1 MCVQIVTLQFSE
13 RLPLHKSL
21 PIYPLVPA
29 PVILLCRSFRDSD
42 SKEGLLSVE
51 LCRLY
56 SIDVSIF
63 DQHQV
68 RMRGVYAIFLFFLL
82 INCIRAK
89 KMRWCTVS
97 DPEQKKCAELAKALV
112 AVLPP
117 AAVAAFA
124 RLSCIRAS
132 STTDCIDRIR
142 ANRADIVT
150 LDAGEVY
157 SAVKQFGLGAIAK
170 EIYSDGGCVLSV
182 AVVRN
187 ISLDVRSLKGLRS
200 CHSGVRW
207 TAGWSLPLGFLLSR
221 NYLSWSK
228 EQPLSQDVSTF
239 FSASCVPGAAAIAPP
254 LCALCQGQKSYIR
267 QKNYHCET
275 SHNEPFYNNQGAL
288 RCLRRGAGDV
298 AFVDHLALESIE
310 DSDRDEF
317 RLLCADG
324 SQAPLSHYRICNLG
338 RGPGGGMVTRLN
350 SRKTARKFLS
360 TVQML
365 FGKRGKERQRFQ
377 LFNSSSFGE
386 NDLLFKDATDKLA
399 VLPDDIDVSQ
409 LLGLDYVALLKGL
422 GHEGSSLEDSVVR
435 WCCISHAEQ
444 KKCEQWALN
453 IKSDPLVCVRAVSMR
468 DCIEKIKRDEVDA
481 VSLDATHSFI
491 AGKCGLVPVVTEYYG
506 ERCVPAEGSTHLETD
521 VLPSVVA
528 VAVARRSSR
537 SVFMGNLGGRR
548 SCHGHMYSPAGWL
561 LPYRHPLSLEHN
573 SSAPCGPDQVYND
586 VFWKGCLPGSQGN
599 LCKVCLGGTGEAA
612 TKRCADNHN
621 ERYYGNTGALRCLVG
636 DPSGKSYGDVAFLEQ
651 HTLLDNILS
660 LNSSG
665 WAEGW
670 TLSDYELLCG
680 DGRRAP
686 LAEWESCNLGVIPPN
701 SVMTRPVLTA
711 RVYDFLMK
719 SQETLSANPNAEFKL
734 FQSQE
739 YGESDLLFKDA
750 TQCFVHTSHM
760 DPRSILGE
768 EFYSQAEAAFN
779 CTHSDI
785 LEFCNQDVCSI
796 F

>member
-1 MCVQIVTLQFSE
+1 MLRSGLCGGPTIGCSTLT
-13 RLPLHKSL
+13 
-21 PIYPLVPA
+21 
-29 PVILLCRSFRDSD
+29 
-42 SKEGLLSVE
+42 
-51 LCRLY
+51 
-56 SIDVSIF
+56 
-63 DQHQV
+63 
-68 RMRGVYAIFLFFLL
+68 
-82 INCIRAK
+82 K

-97 DPEQKKCAELAKALV
+97 DPEQRKCAELAKALV

-132 STTDCIDRIR
+132 STADCIDRIK

-157 SAVKQFGLGAIAK
+157 SAVKQFDLVAIAK
-170 EIYSDGGCVLSV
+170 EIYSDGGCILSV

-187 ISLDVRSLKGLRS
+187 SSLDIRSLQGLKS

-239 FSASCVPGAAAIAPP
+239 FSASCVPGAAAMAPP
-254 LCALCQGQKSYIR
+254 LCSLCQGQKSYIR

-275 SHNEPFYNNQGAL
+275 SHSEPFYNSQGAL

-298 AFVDHLALESIE
+298 AFVDHLAFDSIDESE
-310 DSDRDEF
+310 RDEF
-317 RLLCADG
+317 SLLCTDG
-324 SQAPLSHYRICNLG
+324 TQAPLSHYRQCNLG

-350 SRKTARKFLS
+350 FRKVVRKFLA
-360 TVQML
+360 TLL
-365 FGKRGKERQRFQ
+365 FGQQGRERRRFQ

-386 NDLLFKDATDKLA
+386 NDLLFKDATEKLV
-399 VLPDDIDVSQ
+399 VLPDDMDVSQ
-409 LLGLDYVALLKGL
+409 VLGLDYVALLKGL

-444 KKCEQWALN
+444 KKCEQWALS

-506 ERCVPAEGSTHLETD
+506 RKCVPATGSTHLEAD
-521 VLPSVVA
+521 VLPSVAALA
-528 VAVARRSSR
+528 VAKRSSR
-537 SVFMGNLGGRR
+537 NIFIGNLRGRR

-561 LPYRHPLSLEHN
+561 LPYRHQLSLEQN
-573 SSAPCGPDQVYND
+573 SSSVCDPNQVYND
-586 VFWKGCLPGSQGN
+586 VFWKGCLPGSLGN
-599 LCKVCLGGTGEAA
+599 LCKVCMGGTGEAA

-621 ERYYGNTGALRCLVG
+621 ERYYGNMGALRCLVG
-636 DPSGKSYGDVAFLEQ
+636 DPSGKSYGDVAFVEQ
-651 HTLLDNILS
+651 HNLQANILS
-660 LNSSG
+660 LSSTG

-670 TLSDYELLCG
+670 TSSDLELLCG

-686 LAEWESCNLGVIPPN
+686 LSEWESCNLGVIPPN
-701 SVMTRPVLTA
+701 TIMTRPVLTA

-719 SQETLSANPNAEFKL
+719 SQVTNPNPQFNL
-734 FQSQE
+734 FESQQ
-739 YGESDLLFKDA
+739 YGESDLLFKDG

-760 DPRSILGE
+760 DYRSILGE
-768 EFYSQAEAAFN
+768 EFYTHVEAVFN

>member
-1 MCVQIVTLQFSE
+1 
-13 RLPLHKSL
+13 
-21 PIYPLVPA
+21 
-29 PVILLCRSFRDSD
+29 
-42 SKEGLLSVE
+42 
-51 LCRLY
+51 
-56 SIDVSIF
+56 
-63 DQHQV
+63 
-68 RMRGVYAIFLFFLL
+68 MRALNAVLLFF
-82 INCIRAK
+82 IFVCSIRGK

-97 DPEQKKCAELAKALV
+97 DPEQRKCAELAKALV

-117 AAVAAFA
+117 AAVAAGG

-132 STTDCIDRIR
+132 STTDCTDRIR

-157 SAVKQFGLGAIAK
+157 SAVKQFGLVAIAK
-170 EIYSDGGCVLSV
+170 EIYSDGGCILSV

-187 ISLDVRSLKGLRS
+187 SSLDIRSLRGLRS

-228 EQPLSQDVSTF
+228 EQPLSHDVSNF
-239 FSASCVPGAAAIAPP
+239 FNASCVPGAAAMAPT
-254 LCALCQGQKSYIR
+254 LCSLCQGQKSYIR
-267 QKNYHCET
+267 QKNYNCET
-275 SHNEPFYNNQGAL
+275 SHSEPFYNSQGAL
-288 RCLRRGAGDV
+288 RCLRSGAGDV

-310 DSDRDEF
+310 DSDRDQF

-324 SQAPLSHYRICNLG
+324 TQAPLGHYRNCNLG
-338 RGPGGGMVTRLN
+338 RGPGGGTVTRVNL
-350 SRKTARKFLS
+350 RKIARKFLVS
-360 TVQML
+360 VQML
-365 FGKRGKERQRFQ
+365 FGRRGRERRRFQ

-386 NDLLFKDATDKLA
+386 SDLLFKDVTDKLA
-399 VLPDDIDVSQ
+399 VLPDDMDVSQ
-409 LLGLDYVALLKGL
+409 VLGLDYVALLKGL

-435 WCCISHAEQ
+435 WCCISLAEQ
-444 KKCEQWALN
+444 DKCEQWALS
-453 IKSDPLVCVRAVSMR
+453 IKSDPLVCIRAVSMR

-506 ERCVPAEGSTHLETD
+506 EKCVLAEGATHLETD
-521 VLPSVVA
+521 VLPSVVG
-528 VAVARRSSR
+528 VAVVKRSSR
-537 SVFMGNLGGRR
+537 NVFIGNLGGRR
-548 SCHGHMYSPAGWL
+548 SCLGYMYSPAGWL
-561 LPYRHPLSLEHN
+561 LPYRHTLSLEHN
-573 SSAPCGPDQVYND
+573 GSSPCDPNQVYND

-599 LCKVCLGGTGEAA
+599 LCKVCVGGTGEAA

-621 ERYYGNTGALRCLVG
+621 ERYYGNMGALRCLVG
-636 DPSGKSYGDVAFLEQ
+636 DASGKSYGDVAFLEQ
-651 HTLLDNILS
+651 HNLLANILS
-660 LNSSG
+660 LSSTG

-670 TLSDYELLCG
+670 TSSDYELLCG

-686 LAEWESCNLGVIPPN
+686 LSEWESCNLGVIPPN
-701 SVMTRPVLTA
+701 SIMTRPVLTS

-719 SQETLSANPNAEFKL
+719 SQETFAANPNTEFKL
-734 FQSQE
+734 FESQQ

-760 DPRSILGE
+760 DYRSILGE
-768 EFYSQAEAAFN
+768 EFYSRAETAFN

>member
-1 MCVQIVTLQFSE
+1 MRGL
-13 RLPLHKSL
+13 
-21 PIYPLVPA
+21 YG
-29 PVILLCRSFRDSD
+29 ILLFF
-42 SKEGLLSVE
+42 
-51 LCRLY
+51 
-56 SIDVSIF
+56 IF
-63 DQHQV
+63 V
-68 RMRGVYAIFLFFLL
+68 W
-82 INCIRAK
+82 CIRAK
-89 KMRWCTVS
+89 KTRWCTVS
-97 DPEQKKCAELAKALV
+97 DPEQRKCAELGKALV

-117 AAVAAFA
+117 DAVAAFA
-124 RLSCIRAS
+124 RLSCIRGS

-157 SAVKQFGLGAIAK
+157 SAVRQFDLVAIAK
-170 EIYSDGGCVLSV
+170 EIYSDGGCILSV

-187 ISLDVRSLKGLRS
+187 SSLDIRSLQGHRS

-228 EQPLSQDVSTF
+228 EQPLSQDISTF
-239 FSASCVPGAAAIAPP
+239 FNASCVPGASAMAPP
-254 LCALCQGQKSYIR
+254 LCALCQGQKSFIR

-275 SHNEPFYNNQGAL
+275 SHSEPFYNSQGAL
-288 RCLRRGAGDV
+288 RCLRSGAGDV
-298 AFVDHLALESIE
+298 AFVDHLALESIA

-317 RLLCADG
+317 RLLCTNG
-324 SQAPLSHYRICNLG
+324 TQAPLSHYRSCNLG
-338 RGPGGGMVTRLN
+338 RGPGSGMVTRVN
-350 SRKTARKFLS
+350 FRKVARKFLV
-360 TVQML
+360 TAQML
-365 FGKRGKERQRFQ
+365 FGQQGREGQRFQ

-399 VLPDDIDVSQ
+399 VLSDDMDVSRV
-409 LLGLDYVALLKGL
+409 LGLDYVALLKGL

-444 KKCEQWALN
+444 KKCEQWALS

-468 DCIEKIKRDEVDA
+468 DCIEKIKRDQVDA

-506 ERCVPAEGSTHLETD
+506 GECVLSEGSTHLETD

-528 VAVARRSSR
+528 VAVAKRSSR
-537 SVFMGNLGGRR
+537 NLFIGNLRGRR
-548 SCHGHMYSPAGWL
+548 SCQGHMYGPAGWL
-561 LPYRHPLSLEHN
+561 LPHRYTLSLEHN
-573 SSAPCGPDQVYND
+573 NSSPCDPDQAYTK
-586 VFWKGCLPGSQGN
+586 VFWKGCLPGSQGD
-599 LCKVCLGGTGEAA
+599 LCKVCMGGTGEAA

-621 ERYYGNTGALRCLVG
+621 ERYYGNMGALRCLVG

-651 HTLLDNILS
+651 HNLLANILS
-660 LNSSG
+660 LSSTG

-670 TLSDYELLCG
+670 TSSDFELLCG

-686 LAEWESCNLGVIPPN
+686 LSEWESCNLGVIPPN
-701 SVMTRPVLTA
+701 TVMTRPVLTA

-719 SQETLSANPNAEFKL
+719 SQETLTANPKTEFKL
-734 FQSQE
+734 FESLQ

-760 DPRSILGE
+760 DYRSILGE
-768 EFYSQAEAAFN
+768 EFYSHTETVFN